1 MQCLLKGS
9 EKYCETGRGICCQ
22 SCMEYGTCEKAC
34 LNDPRHCGYAGEK
47 ACGLCPSGT
56 ETMGRRRHSCQ
67 VNVSQPTS

>member
-47 ACGLCPSGT
+47 PASSVHPIPKPGEGGGT
-56 ETMGRRRHSCQ
+56 HAR
-67 VNVSQPTS
+67 

>member
-34 LNDPRHCGYAGEK
+34 LNDPGRCGYAGEK
-47 ACGLCPSGT
+47 PASFVLPVPKPWKGGDAH
-56 ETMGRRRHSCQ
+56 GG
-67 VNVSQPTS
+67 N

>member
-47 ACGLCPSGT
+47 PASSFHPVPKPWEGGGT
-56 ETMGRRRHSCQ
+56 HAR
-67 VNVSQPTS
+67 